1 MNRNKVMIL
10 RNKLLFLI
18 IIILSSSHNLFSII
32 MRGEKILFFLASVQI
47 GSCRNSEFREAQPKQ
62 SSFAKCISL
71 KMH

>member
-32 MRGEKILFFLASVQI
+32 MKIIEKYFFSWLLYKLDLAEIL
-47 GSCRNSEFREAQPKQ
+47 NSEKHNQNNLLSQNA
-62 SSFAKCISL
+62 
-71 KMH
+71 